1 MTQLLSSQP
10 QPLNVLSTW
19 EHAPTPTYSSG
30 NSCVLG
36 DAAHSMQPWQAAG
49 AGQAIEDAM
58 ILSTLLSHVKDPAR
72 IPSALKVY
80 TEVRRD
86 RTQYVQRMSAEMG
99 TMLLGE
105 GKKPLDVEMLRNT
118 IPGRWDEMWYFDLE
132 SHQKQAVQLLQKL

>member
-1 MTQLLSSQP
+1 
-10 QPLNVLSTW
+10 
-19 EHAPTPTYSSG
+19 
-30 NSCVLG
+30 
-36 DAAHSMQPWQAAG
+36 MQPWQAAG

-58 ILSTLLSHVKDPAR
+58 ILNTLFSHVKEPAG

-80 TEVRRD
+80 TEVRKD

-132 SHQKQAVQLLQKL
+132 GHQKQAEQLLQKL